1 MCQLKTIPLF
11 QLIQMIYPDLYPIH
25 ALEDRN
31 AKDIDGKLCPQPP
44 RLHLSAEKLDS
55 RGAFLMD
62 TGDQIFILIGKN
74 IHSSFCCNVLGVSA
88 FPSIPE
94 EFYELPEIETTES
107 ERLRNFV
114 FSLQEEK
121 PYPASIQIIR
131 DDSHFRT
138 LFVERLIEDRFENSL
153 SYYEFLQHLKT
164 QVK

>member
-74 IHSSFCCNVLGVSA
+74 IHPSFCCNVLGVSA

-94 EFYELPEIETTES
+94 EFVSSYLYNCVI
-107 ERLRNFV
+107 
-114 FSLQEEK
+114 
-121 PYPASIQIIR
+121 
-131 DDSHFRT
+131 
-138 LFVERLIEDRFENSL
+138 DRRVN
-153 SYYEFLQHLKT
+153 
-164 QVK
+164 